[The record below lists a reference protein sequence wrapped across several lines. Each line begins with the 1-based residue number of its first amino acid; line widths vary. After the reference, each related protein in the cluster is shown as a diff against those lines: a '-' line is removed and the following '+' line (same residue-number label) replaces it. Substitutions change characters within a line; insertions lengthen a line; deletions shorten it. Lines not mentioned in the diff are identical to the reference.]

1 MLTRIKPD
9 PAIKMKGRLDGC
21 HAGGVI
27 STMHGST
34 ETVLSGG
41 HNGLRR
47 ALARHPMIILALAV
61 ACMPLAL
68 VATVTMPIGP
78 MYWDH
83 YIYLDAANRIF
94 DGQIPSVDFF
104 APVGGLGYYLFAGWL
119 YLFPNGHPLLLSSW
133 SLMTLTAPLMALVIV
148 DVQKRSMATAYGL
161 LLPFLFF
168 SLLPFNTGDFYPY
181 PGSDGFGVYN
191 RQVCQLLYV
200 LAAGLVF
207 VRGWKT
213 LATVTALAMLALLFI
228 KVTGVVGGLVL
239 CLMAFLAGRL
249 PLRAAVAGGS
259 VFLAAAGL
267 LEITSGAVS
276 AYATDILSLV
286 VINDSS
292 LLPRLLQAAS
302 INFGVILACCLLGL
316 VLVVSELPVFRAALR
331 DFIGKP
337 GFSAFGRIADQSFLW
352 MAGFI
357 AAGLLFESQNT
368 GSQAFIFLWPLL
380 LAILI
385 ENYRR
390 KGSSAGFAAVA
401 ILVFSAAIPPV
412 VIVTQ
417 KAARAFIG
425 SVNNTPLE
433 HDNLKSM
440 GAVGIRSILS
450 QRAQRLQ
457 TNYVAYRPAYQA
469 LAEAGELPSF
479 LLYSDFEF
487 QSQWLKNADEVISA
501 IETFETANKVRF
513 ETIMTI
519 DFTNPFPWLM
529 DRHAPK
535 YIAIGADPYRAV
547 PPLDAHVKQAVDAV
561 DLALYPTCP
570 PTAAR
575 LALLNLYQPVLAE
588 GHRRITLTPCFDAFV
603 RTGITKVP

>member
-1 MLTRIKPD
+1 MQGL
-9 PAIKMKGRLDGC
+9 
-21 HAGGVI
+21 
-27 STMHGST
+27 S
-34 ETVLSGG
+34 ETVPLGRRSGIG
-41 HNGLRR
+41 
-47 ALARHPMIILALAV
+47 AILARKPLIVLALTV
-61 ACMPLAL
+61 ACLPLAL
-68 VATVTMPIGP
+68 LVTVTMPIGP

-133 SLMTLTAPLMALVIV
+133 SLMTVTAPLIALVV
-148 DVQKRSMATAYGL
+148 LDVQKRSPAIAYGL

-181 PGSDGFGVYN
+181 PGSDGFGIYN
-191 RQVCQLLYV
+191 RQICQLLYV
-200 LAAGLVF
+200 LAAALVF

-213 LATVTALAMLALLFI
+213 LAAVTAFAMLALLFI
-228 KVTGVVGGLVL
+228 KVTGVVAGLVL
-239 CLMAFLAGRL
+239 CLMAFLTGRL
-249 PLRAAVAGGS
+249 PLRAALVGGG
-259 VFLAAAGL
+259 VFFAAIGFIEL
-267 LEITSGAVS
+267 TSGTVS

-286 VINDSS
+286 VINDTS

-302 INFGVILACCLLGL
+302 INFSVVLAGGLLGL
-316 VLVVSELPVFRAALR
+316 VLLGSEFPAFSAATRAFVAKPSFRA
-331 DFIGKP
+331 I
-337 GFSAFGRIADQSFLW
+337 GRIADQSFLW
-352 MAGFI
+352 MGSFI

-385 ENYRR
+385 ETYRH
-390 KGSSAGFAAVA
+390 KGSSASFAIVA
-401 ILVFSAAIPPV
+401 FLAFSAAIPPV
-412 VIVTQ
+412 ATVTQ
-417 KAARAFIG
+417 KAARAWIG
-425 SVNNTPLE
+425 SVNNRPLE

-440 GAVGIRSILS
+440 GAVSIRDILS

-457 TNYVAYRPAYQA
+457 TNYVAYRPAYDA

-487 QSQWLKNADEVISA
+487 QSLWLQSADDAVSA
-501 IETFETANKVRF
+501 IRAFESANKVRF

-547 PPLDAHVKQAVDAV
+547 PQPGPRVNEAVAAV

-570 PTAAR
+570 PTTAR
-575 LALLNLYQPVLAE
+575 LKLLGLYQPALAP
-588 GHRRITLTPCFDAFV
+588 GHHRITLTPCYDAFV
-603 RTGITKVP
+603 RNGIATAP

>member
-1 MLTRIKPD
+1 
-9 PAIKMKGRLDGC
+9 
-21 HAGGVI
+21 
-27 STMHGST
+27 MHGST

-41 HNGLRR
+41 RNRLGVT
-47 ALARHPMIILALAV
+47 LARQPLIILALAV
-61 ACMPLAL
+61 ACLPLAL
-68 VATVTMPIGP
+68 FATVTMPIGP
-78 MYWDH
+78 MYWDQ

-94 DGQIPSVDFF
+94 DGQVPSIDFF

-133 SLMTLTAPLMALVIV
+133 SLITLTAPIMALVIL
-148 DVQKRSMATAYGL
+148 DVQKRSAVHAYGL
-161 LLPFLFF
+161 LLPFLLF

-181 PGSDGFGVYN
+181 PGSDGFGIYN

-200 LAAGLVF
+200 LAAGLIF

-213 LATVTALAMLALLFI
+213 LATVTALLMLCLLFI
-228 KVTGVVGGLVL
+228 KVTGVVAGLVL
-239 CLMAFLAGRL
+239 CLMAFLTGRL
-249 PLRAAVAGGS
+249 QFRAALVGGGVFFAGI
-259 VFLAAAGL
+259 AL
-267 LEITSGAVS
+267 LEVTSGTVS

-286 VINDSS
+286 SMNDTS

-302 INFGVILACCLLGL
+302 LNFGVVLACCLLGL
-316 VLVVSELPVFRAALR
+316 VLLINDFPAFSASLRAFLV
-331 DFIGKP
+331 KP
-337 GFSAFGRIADQSFLW
+337 GFPAFGKIADQPFLW
-352 MAGFI
+352 LASFV

-385 ENYRR
+385 DNYRHR
-390 KGSSAGFAAVA
+390 GPSTSFAIVA
-401 ILVFSAAIPPV
+401 ILAFCATIPLV
-412 VIVTQ
+412 VTITQ
-417 KAARAFIG
+417 KAARAWIG
-425 SVNNTPLE
+425 SVNNRPLANN
-433 HDNLKSM
+433 NLKSM
-440 GAVGIRSILS
+440 GFVGVRDTLS
-450 QRAQRLQ
+450 QRVQHMQ

-469 LAEAGELPSF
+469 LAESGELPSF

-487 QSQWLKNADEVISA
+487 QALWLQNADEVISA
-501 IETFETANKVRF
+501 IRTFETENKVRL

-547 PPLDAHVKQAVDAV
+547 PPPGQHVTAAVAAV

-575 LALLNLYQPVLAE
+575 LKLLNLYQPAFAP
-588 GHRRITLTPCFDAFV
+588 GHHRITLTPCFDAFV
-603 RTGITKVP
+603 RNGIIAAP

>member
-1 MLTRIKPD
+1 LT
-9 PAIKMKGRLDGC
+9 AVM
-21 HAGGVI
+21 AGGVI

-34 ETVLSGG
+34 DTVLSGG
-41 HNGLRR
+41 RNGIRSI
-47 ALARHPMIILALAV
+47 LARQPLIILALAV
-61 ACMPLAL
+61 ACLPLAL
-68 VATVTMPIGP
+68 FATVTMPIGP

-133 SLMTLTAPLMALVIV
+133 SLMTLTVPLMALVIL
-148 DVQKRSMATAYGL
+148 DVQKRSTAIAYGL

-181 PGSDGFGVYN
+181 PGSDGFGIYN

-213 LATVTALAMLALLFI
+213 LATVMALAMLGLLFI
-228 KVTGVVGGLVL
+228 KVTGVVASLVL

-249 PLRAAVAGGS
+249 PLRAALVGGG
-259 VFLAAAGL
+259 VFFAALAL
-267 LEITSGAVS
+267 LEVTSGAVS

-286 VINDSS
+286 VINDTS

-302 INFGVILACCLLGL
+302 LNFGLVLACCLLGL
-316 VLVVSELPVFRAALR
+316 VLLFREFPAFSAAIR
-331 DFIGKP
+331 AFIAKP
-337 GFSAFGRIADQSFLW
+337 GFPAFGRIADRSFLW
-352 MAGFI
+352 MASFV

-385 ENYRR
+385 ESYRH
-390 KGSSAGFAAVA
+390 KGPSAGFAAVA
-401 ILVFSAAIPPV
+401 ILAFSAAIPPV
-412 VIVTQ
+412 ATVTQ
-417 KAARAFIG
+417 KAARAWVG
-425 SVNNTPLE
+425 SVNNKPLE
-433 HDNLKSM
+433 HSNLKSM
-440 GAVGIRSILS
+440 GAVSIRDTLS

-487 QSQWLKNADEVISA
+487 QSLWLQNAEEVISA
-501 IETFETANKVRF
+501 IRTFETINKMRF

-547 PPLDAHVKQAVDAV
+547 PQPGQRVKETVAAV

-570 PTAAR
+570 PTTAR
-575 LALLNLYQPVLAE
+575 LKLLELYQPALAP
-588 GHRRITLTPCFDAFV
+588 GHHRITLTPCFDAFV
-603 RTGITKVP
+603 RNDIVAVP

>member
-1 MLTRIKPD
+1 MQGSTKT
-9 PAIKMKGRLDGC
+9 
-21 HAGGVI
+21 VI
-27 STMHGST
+27 SQ
-34 ETVLSGG
+34 ER
-41 HNGLRR
+41 NGQGRNGIAA
-47 ALARHPMIILALAV
+47 ALARQPLIILALAA
-61 ACMPLAL
+61 ACLPLAL
-68 VATVTMPIGP
+68 SITVTMPIGP

-133 SLMTLTAPLMALVIV
+133 SLLTVTAPLMALVIL
-148 DVQKRSMATAYGL
+148 DVQKRSPAIGYGL
-161 LLPFLFF
+161 LLPFLIF

-181 PGSDGFGVYN
+181 PGSDGFGIYN

-200 LAAGLVF
+200 LAAALVF

-213 LATVTALAMLALLFI
+213 LAAVTALAMLALLFI
-228 KVTGVVGGLVL
+228 KVTGVVAGLVL

-249 PLRAAVAGGS
+249 PLRAAILGGA
-259 VFLAAAGL
+259 VFFAVIGL
-267 LEITSGAVS
+267 MELTSSMVS

-286 VINDSS
+286 VINDTS

-302 INFGVILACCLLGL
+302 LNFGIVLASCLLGL
-316 VLVVSELPVFRAALR
+316 VQFIQGFPVFSNATRSV
-331 DFIGKP
+331 FTKP
-337 GFSAFGRIADQSFLW
+337 RFQAFAEVFDLSFLW
-352 MAGFI
+352 IASFI

-385 ENYRR
+385 ETYRT
-390 KGSSAGFAAVA
+390 KGQSFAFAAVA
-401 ILVFSAAIPPV
+401 ILALGAAIPPV
-412 VIVTQ
+412 ATVTQ
-417 KAARAFIG
+417 KAARAWIG
-425 SVNNTPLE
+425 SINNTPLA
-433 HDNLKSM
+433 HRNLKSM
-440 GAVGIRSILS
+440 GAVSMRDILG
-450 QRAQRLQ
+450 QRAQRLE
-457 TNYVAYRPAYQA
+457 TNYMTYRPAYQA

-487 QSQWLKNADEVISA
+487 QSLWLQNADELISA
-501 IETFETANKVRF
+501 IHTFEAANKVRF

-519 DFTNPFPWLM
+519 DFTNPFAWLL

-547 PPLDAHVKQAVDAV
+547 PPPGERVNAAVAGV

-570 PTAAR
+570 PTTAR
-575 LALLNLYQPVLAE
+575 LKLLELYAPALAAD
-588 GHRRITLTPCFDAFV
+588 HHRITLTPCYDAFV
-603 RTGITKVP
+603 RNGITAAP

>member
-1 MLTRIKPD
+1 MQ
-9 PAIKMKGRLDGC
+9 
-21 HAGGVI
+21 
-27 STMHGST
+27 GST
-34 ETVLSGG
+34 ETVLSGRR
-41 HNGLRR
+41 NGIAA
-47 ALARHPMIILALAV
+47 ALARQPLIILALAV
-61 ACMPLAL
+61 ACLPLAL
-68 VATVTMPIGP
+68 SATVTMPIGP

-133 SLMTLTAPLMALVIV
+133 SLMTVTVPLMALVIL
-148 DVQKRSMATAYGL
+148 DVQKRAPEIAYGL
-161 LLPFLFF
+161 LLPFLVF

-181 PGSDGFGVYN
+181 PGSDGFGIYN

-200 LAAGLVF
+200 LAAALVF

-213 LATVTALAMLALLFI
+213 LAAVTALAMLALLFI
-228 KVTGVVGGLVL
+228 KVTGVVAGLVL

-249 PLRAAVAGGS
+249 PLRAALLGGC
-259 VFLAAAGL
+259 VFFAAIGC
-267 LEITSGAVS
+267 LEATSGTVS
-276 AYATDILSLV
+276 AYAADIMSLV
-286 VINDSS
+286 VINDTS

-302 INFGVILACCLLGL
+302 LNFGVVLACCLLGL
-316 VLVVSELPVFRAALR
+316 VLFIQEFPAFLAAIRAFFA
-331 DFIGKP
+331 KP
-337 GFSAFGRIADQSFLW
+337 GFQAFGGIADRSFLW
-352 MAGFI
+352 IASFI

-385 ENYRR
+385 EIYCNR
-390 KGSSAGFAAVA
+390 GASAAFAVVA
-401 ILVFSAAIPPV
+401 ILAFSAAIPPV
-412 VIVTQ
+412 ATVTQ
-417 KAARAFIG
+417 KAARAWIG
-425 SVNNTPLE
+425 SVNNEPLE
-433 HDNLKSM
+433 HQNLKSM
-440 GAVGIRSILS
+440 GAVGMRDILR

-487 QSQWLKNADEVISA
+487 QSLWLQNADEVISA
-501 IETFETANKVRF
+501 IRTFETTNNVRF

-519 DFTNPFPWLM
+519 DFTNPFAWLL

-547 PPLDAHVKQAVDAV
+547 PPPGQRVNEAVAAV

-570 PTAAR
+570 PTTAR
-575 LALLNLYQPVLAE
+575 LKLLDLYQPALAA
-588 GHRRITLTPCFDAFV
+588 GHHRITLTPCYDAFV
-603 RTGITKVP
+603 RNGIAPAP

>member
-1 MLTRIKPD
+1 MQ
-9 PAIKMKGRLDGC
+9 
-21 HAGGVI
+21 
-27 STMHGST
+27 GSS
-34 ETVLSGG
+34 ETVLSGRR
-41 HNGLRR
+41 NGLGATLVRQP
-47 ALARHPMIILALAV
+47 LIILALTI
-61 ACMPLAL
+61 ACIPLAL
-68 VATVTMPIGP
+68 LATVTMPIGP

-94 DGQIPSVDFF
+94 DHQIPSVDFF

-133 SLMTLTAPLMALVIV
+133 SLMTVTAPLMALVIL
-148 DVQKRSMATAYGL
+148 DVQKRSAAIAYGL

-168 SLLPFNTGDFYPY
+168 SLLPFNTGEFYPY
-181 PGSDGFGVYN
+181 PGSDGFGIYN

-200 LAAGLVF
+200 LTAALVL

-228 KVTGVVGGLVL
+228 KVTGVVAGVVL

-249 PLRAAVAGGS
+249 PLRAALVGGV
-259 VFLAAAGL
+259 VFFAVVGL
-267 LEITSGAVS
+267 LEVTSDTVS

-286 VINDSS
+286 VINDTS

-302 INFGVILACCLLGL
+302 INFGVVLACCLLC
-316 VLVVSELPVFRAALR
+316 LVVFFNELPAFRETIR
-331 DFIGKP
+331 GFIAKP
-337 GFSAFGRIADQSFLW
+337 GFTAFGKIADYSFFWL
-352 MAGFI
+352 AAFI

-380 LAILI
+380 LAILL
-385 ENYRR
+385 ESYRS
-390 KGSSAGFAAVA
+390 KGPSPAFAAVA
-401 ILVFSAAIPPV
+401 ILALCVAIPPV
-412 VIVTQ
+412 VTVAQ
-417 KAARAFIG
+417 KAARAWIG
-425 SVNNTPLE
+425 SMNNSQLE
-433 HDNLKSM
+433 HSNLKSM
-440 GAVGIRSILS
+440 GAVGIRDILS
-450 QRAQRLQ
+450 QRAERLQ
-457 TNYVAYRPAYQA
+457 KNYVVYRPAYEA

-479 LLYSDFEF
+479 LLYSDFDF
-487 QSQWLKNADEVISA
+487 QALWLQNADEVVSA
-501 IETFETANKVRF
+501 IRTFETANKVRF

-547 PPLDAHVKQAVDAV
+547 PPPGQRVNAAVAAV

-570 PTAAR
+570 PTTAR
-575 LALLNLYQPVLAE
+575 LKLLSLYQPALAP
-588 GHRRITLTPCFDAFV
+588 GHHRITLTPCFDAFI
-603 RTGITKVP
+603 RNGIVAAH